1 MNRTILAAS
10 VVLCAATLPAACSSG
25 GQDHP
30 GAPAEL
36 GEPADASKLDGGA
49 SGTVPDTGVEGTGD
63 ASAKGDGSGSGGTTD
78 SGSAGTTDATAIT
91 DAAVRDGGPGDSG
104 AFQPPPPQPNCAKNG
119 TWLAGV
125 ALGVSTAG
133 DDLLDAVTPD
143 ELSIAWTVVQ
153 GANKT
158 VHYADRTATSAP
170 FTARSLTSGLFT
182 NDRVALSS
190 SGLRLLVVDAD
201 GQGFSELTR
210 ASRSDAFDPSSPSA
224 ASYPNLN
231 GSLGPGQAY
240 GDPVLAADD
249 AVFYYSVYGVGA
261 DGGPSGGGAAA
272 TIFRAARLLGGDVWP
287 AGTPLSGSTGL
298 FPQGSLRQRPTG
310 LSSDQQTLFV
320 WDEITGTERAAA
332 IDSTGTFS
340 SFEDL
345 GARSL
350 AAPSGDCTTLYYSAA
365 GAGSIDLFVAKSN

>member
-1 MNRTILAAS
+1 
-10 VVLCAATLPAACSSG
+10 
-25 GQDHP
+25 
-30 GAPAEL
+30 
-36 GEPADASKLDGGA
+36 
-49 SGTVPDTGVEGTGD
+49 SGTVPDTGVEGTGE
-63 ASAKGDGSGSGGTTD
+63 ASAKGDATD
-78 SGSAGTTDATAIT
+78 SGRAGTAGAPATP
-91 DAAVRDGGPGDSG
+91 DAAGPESGADGPGRGG

-125 ALGVSTAG
+125 ALGVSPPG

-143 ELSIAWTVVQ
+143 ELSIVWTVVQ
-153 GANKT
+153 GATQT

-190 SGLRLLVVDAD
+190 NGLRLLVVDAD

-210 ASRSDAFDPSSPSA
+210 ASRSDAFDPSSPST

-231 GSLGPGQAY
+231 GSLAPGQAY

-298 FPQGSLRQRPTG
+298 
-310 LSSDQQTLFV
+310 
-320 WDEITGTERAAA
+320 
-332 IDSTGTFS
+332 
-340 SFEDL
+340 
-345 GARSL
+345 
-350 AAPSGDCTTLYYSAA
+350 
-365 GAGSIDLFVAKSN
+365 